1 MGSLHSLRPL
11 RTGSRAVASASA
23 QAGPQTLCLWEF
35 AFTPVFCFL
44 FFFFFFTRSQHLYLS
59 LFVLIFS
66 YFRLCWVLVAV
77 YELSLV
83 AVSRGYSQV
92 AVYGLLIAVASL
104 VAEHGS

>member
-1 MGSLHSLRPL
+1 MRQHRQDHRHFVCGNLLS
-11 RTGSRAVASASA
+11 
-23 QAGPQTLCLWEF
+23 PQF
-35 AFTPVFCFL
+35 FVFCFL
-44 FFFFFFTRSQHLYLS
+44 FFFTRSQHLYLS

-92 AVYGLLIAVASL
+92 AVYGLLIAGASL